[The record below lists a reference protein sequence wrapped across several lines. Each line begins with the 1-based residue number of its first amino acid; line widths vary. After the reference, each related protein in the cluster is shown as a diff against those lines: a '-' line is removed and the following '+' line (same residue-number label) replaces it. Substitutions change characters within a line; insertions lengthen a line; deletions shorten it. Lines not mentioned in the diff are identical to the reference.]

1 MGALVASLFYDKE
14 VELKLGELMTRD
26 LIAVGPDAP
35 LKEAA
40 RRMLEFGVS
49 GLPVTTDS
57 GALIGVIA
65 EADFVKTEAD
75 RSPNKRR
82 RLLTWF
88 VNDKKIH
95 ETERLVRD
103 AMTDNVI
110 VLGPEIDHVEAAH
123 VMTKAG
129 IRRIPIT
136 GEKGELLGL
145 VSRSDILRVFVR
157 ADAEI
162 IDEIVDSVMGDV
174 LWIDPRRVRVI
185 CQEGNVILSGQ
196 TANRSDAELL
206 VTLTRRVDGV
216 ISVRN
221 GLTWE
226 IDNTKFEM
234 VPLPPSYLPRSNWW
248 SDGRKRRPHFRL

>member
-1 MGALVASLFYDKE
+1 
-14 VELKLGELMTRD
+14 MTSD
-26 LIAVGPDAP
+26 LITVDPDAP

-40 RRMLEFGVS
+40 RRMIEFGVS
-49 GLPVTTDS
+49 GLPVTTES
-57 GALIGVIA
+57 GTLIGVIT

-75 RSPNKRR
+75 RSPNRRR

-88 VNDKKIH
+88 ANDKNIR

-103 AMTDNVI
+103 AMTDDVI
-110 VLGPEIDHVEAAH
+110 VLGPEIDHVEAAR

-129 IRRIPIT
+129 IKRIPIT
-136 GEKGELLGL
+136 GDDGELMGV
-145 VSRSDILRVFVR
+145 VSRSDIVQVFAR

-162 IDEIVDSVMGDV
+162 IDEIVNIVMRDV

-185 CQEGNVILSGQ
+185 CEEGNVILSGQ

-206 VTLTRRVDGV
+206 VTMTRRLDGV

-234 VPLPPSYLPRSNWW
+234 VPLPPGYTPRPNW
-248 SDGRKRRPHFRL
+248 